1 MMQNI
6 QNKIDRLI
14 QTANSEFSNQ
24 NNVVSALVLYSR
36 AYNLSSY
43 LSRNDRIQIHEMLVR
58 IAICWDIL
66 GNYENALDYL
76 TKAIEKI
83 KNISFLYIYK
93 SVLERSLN
101 KHRESLSDLNKY
113 HSLVKAPSKEMNL
126 ELIFTIVYSY
136 IKGGYDK
143 EKIVK
148 EINEYFEK
156 YNKCTILLFLRAKM
170 NYEIASEMKRNINKD
185 NEQDYKV
192 FIKRYENDI
201 STANQIENND
211 TACLIKDGITSGNL
225 TKLFFMILPE
235 MDYYQPKP
243 LVNYSRFHSGF
254 KLFYVLKKICKLLR
268 AKIKRKKIK
277 IFFVNKIKKVRYKYS
292 KNVKVKGGL
301 QYSNSSLLGGE
312 QNSIT
317 KSGSKSK
324 SKSPVNATGRKDNEE
339 EEVKQV
345 KIEYEKMVKKLYES
359 VFVKSKNQYDTI
371 EAYDFDTDISVNYF
385 IRDKFYA
392 PFNISKN
399 IIIEEKVKENEALP
413 EFGKILSQNENFLN
427 DLSVSVIKVKK
438 ENMNDISEIND
449 IKMLEKNTPKFVK
462 NKNILSMTNLNKD
475 KKSMTMNNISKPASK
490 KSVVPM
496 TFVTSE
502 NAKKR
507 KISPDIVVSNIKF
520 KLLSNHKKE
529 IVFHPSKQNIINE
542 RREKSFDL

>member
-1 MMQNI
+1 MQNI

-36 AYNLSSY
+36 AFNLSSY

-58 IAICWDIL
+58 MAICWDIL
-66 GNYENALDYL
+66 GNYENALECL
-76 TKAIEKI
+76 TKAIEQI

-101 KHRESLSDLNKY
+101 KNRESLSDLKKY
-113 HSLVKAPSKEMNL
+113 HNLVKAPTKELNL
-126 ELIFTIVYSY
+126 ELIFTIVYQY
-136 IKGGYDK
+136 IKGDYDK

-148 EINEYFEK
+148 EINEYFDK
-156 YNKCTILLFLRAKM
+156 YNQCTILLFLRAKM
-170 NYEIASEMKRNINKD
+170 NYEIASEMKRNLNKE

-192 FIKRYENDI
+192 YIKRYENDI

-254 KLFYVLKKICKLLR
+254 KLFYVIKKICKLFR
-268 AKIKRKKIK
+268 AKVKRKKIK
-277 IFFVNKIKKVRYKYS
+277 SFFVNKIKKVRYKYA
-292 KNVKVKGGL
+292 KNAKSKGGL
-301 QYSNSSLLGGE
+301 QYSNNSLLE
-312 QNSIT
+312 QN
-317 KSGSKSK
+317 SKSK
-324 SKSPVNATGRKDNEE
+324 SKSPINATGRKDNEE

-345 KIEYEKMVKKLYES
+345 KLEYEKTIKKLYDS
-359 VFVKSKNQYDTI
+359 VFIKSKNQYDTI

-385 IRDKFYA
+385 IRNKFYA
-392 PFNISKN
+392 PFNISKK
-399 IIIEEKVKENEALP
+399 ILIEEKTKENYSLP
-413 EFGKILSQNENFLN
+413 EFGKILTQNDNILN

-438 ENMNDISEIND
+438 ENMNDISELND
-449 IKMLEKNTPKFVK
+449 IQMLEKNTPKFIK

-475 KKSMTMNNISKPASK
+475 KKSMTMNCISKPSSK
-490 KSVVPM
+490 KSIVPM
-496 TFVTSE
+496 KFVE

-507 KISPDIVVSNIKF
+507 KISPDIVISNIKF
-520 KLLSNHKKE
+520 KLLSNNKKE
-529 IVFHPSKQNIINE
+529 IVFNPSKRNIINE